1 MIVFFKC
8 VFLLLAIVYGFSNVV
23 KAFRK
28 LKIYNAQL
36 FLMGIGIVGFIY
48 LQLWM

>member
-1 MIVFFKC
+1 MIVFIKC
-8 VFLLLAIVYGFSNVV
+8 ICLFFAIVYGFSNLV

-28 LKIYNAQL
+28 LRISNAQL

-48 LQLWM
+48 LQFWR